1 MIKFLVL
8 PRIKRQSE
16 LIKIALEGKNNAE
29 KKAAE
34 HLQELLLKHCMP
46 VILKSLPNPNVGG
59 SGAEDQAAHFV
70 NEYGS
75 VFGNVILQKV
85 KQLKLSN
92 IASSTMANAKQTVAT
107 PTN

>member
-8 PRIKRQSE
+8 PRINRESE
-16 LIKIALEGKNNAE
+16 FIKVALEGKNNAE

-46 VILKSLPNPNVGG
+46 VILKVSSNNTGG
-59 SGAEDQAAHFV
+59 ADVEDQAHFV

-75 VFGNVILQKV
+75 LFGNIVFQKV
-85 KQLKLSN
+85 KQSKLNNPSN
-92 IASSTMANAKQTVAT
+92 ALINNKQTVVI